1 MSWLEQIDDVLQRYN
16 SASPSNPP
24 PNAPADFAKVAAHA
38 PPSAI
43 SNGLAE
49 AFRSENTPPFGQM
62 ISGLFGSSNPQQR
75 AGILNH
81 LIAAAGPSAGGWLGK
96 LAAQFSGTAPQIPTP
111 SGRATVTPEQAQQV
125 APETVG
131 QLAHQAQTNDPS
143 IVERASEFYAQHPQ
157 LIQGLGAGALALIMS
172 HVSQRH

>member
-1 MSWLEQIDDVLQRYN
+1 MGWLEQIGDVLQRYN

-49 AFRSENTPPFGQM
+49 AFRSANTPPFGQM
-62 ISGLFGSSNPQQR
+62 ISELFGSSNPQQR
-75 AGILNH
+75 AGILNQ
-81 LIAAAGPSAGGWLGK
+81 LIAAAGPAAGGLWGK
-96 LAAQFSGTAPQIPTP
+96 LASEFSGAAPQTQTP
-111 SGRATVTPEQAQQV
+111 VGRSTVTPEQAQQV
-125 APETVG
+125 QPATVRE
-131 QLAHQAQTNDPS
+131 LATHAQKNDPS
-143 IVERASEFYAQHPQ
+143 IVERAGEFYAQHPQ